1 MTRYRWLILTLLFL
15 VTTNNYLDRIVFSVL
30 IPVIREDLHISTEQY
45 GYLNAAFQM
54 AYTIG
59 FLFVGKFVDRFGT
72 RIGYTVSIVWW
83 SIAACL
89 HALSRS
95 ALQPGLLARRAGI
108 RRIGQLP
115 VRRSR
120 RWPSGFRRRTAPSRR
135 GSSTREPT

>member
-1 MTRYRWLILTLLFL
+1 MTRHRWFILALLFL

-30 IPVIREDLHISTEQY
+30 IPVIRDDLHISTAHY

-54 AYTIG
+54 AYTMG

-95 ALQPGLLARRAGI
+95 ALQLGMWRGFLGFGEAGNF
-108 RRIGQLP
+108 
-115 VRRSR
+115 
-120 RWPSGFRRRTAPSRR
+120 PSAI
-135 GSSTREPT
+135 